1 MQRNKYLSCFL
12 VFAVAMMLAGCF
24 HKRVDVRQPV
34 TDSITLQQ
42 LDSLT
47 KQQLDTLTKQQLDSI
62 TFART
67 HHYTNNYNFVVSA
80 DSLVLTIQLP
90 EEAVS
95 ELPTDSIAVMK
106 DERLVV
112 ADILVMPNDTVDSIW
127 VQLAG
132 EGGVFG
138 WVHERDML
146 KRVDPDDPISQFIS
160 FFSDEHILI
169 LFVIFVIVF
178 FSYAMFKLN
187 RRQAYI
193 VHLNDIATFYPTL
206 LTLVVAI
213 AATLYSSIQMFAPD
227 SWREF
232 YFHPSLNPFS
242 QSPLIAFFLISVW
255 AMLIAAIAAIDETL
269 RHLAMGDA
277 VLYLVG
283 LMGVCAFNYV
293 VFTIST
299 MYYIGYLLLI
309 AYVLFALWRYLYHTR
324 SNYVCGNCGK
334 QIKSKGRC
342 PHCGA
347 MNE

>member
-1 MQRNKYLSCFL
+1 MQIKKLPCL
-12 VFAVAMMLAGCF
+12 LLFALAMMLDGCY
-24 HKRVDVRQPV
+24 HKPAAVRYA
-34 TDSITLQQ
+34 DI
-42 LDSLT
+42 DSLT
-47 KQQLDTLTKQQLDSI
+47 TQQLDSI

-80 DSLVLTIQLP
+80 DSLVLTLQMP

-95 ELPTDSIAVMK
+95 ELPTDSIAVK
-106 DERLVV
+106 KNERVAV
-112 ADILVMPNDTVDSIW
+112 ADILVMPNDTVDSVW
-127 VQLAG
+127 VQLAHELG
-132 EGGVFG
+132 LFG
-138 WVHERDML
+138 WVHESEML
-146 KRVDPDDPISQFIS
+146 DRVEPDDPISQFIS

-169 LFVIFVIVF
+169 FLVIFVIVF

-206 LTLVVAI
+206 LTLVVAT

-242 QSPLIAFFLISVW
+242 QTPLIAVFLMSVW
-255 AMLIAAIAAIDETL
+255 AMLIVAIAAIDDTL

-283 LMGVCAFNYV
+283 LLGVCAFNYV

-299 MYYIGYLLLI
+299 MYYVGYLLLF
-309 AYVLFALWRYLYHTR
+309 AYVLFALWRYLRHTQ
-324 SNYVCGNCGK
+324 SKYVCGNCGK
-334 QIKSKGRC
+334 QIKTKGRC
-342 PHCGA
+342 THCGA
-347 MNE
+347 INE